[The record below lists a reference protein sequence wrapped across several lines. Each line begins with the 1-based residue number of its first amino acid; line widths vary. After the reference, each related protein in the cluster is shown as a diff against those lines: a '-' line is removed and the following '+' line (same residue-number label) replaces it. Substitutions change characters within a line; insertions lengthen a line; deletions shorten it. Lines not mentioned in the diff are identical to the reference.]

1 MATLGWIILVGG
13 LALLVAGCSRK
24 TSVAP
29 IWVGQVAPAA
39 GVDFSAGAHARQG
52 VELAVDEA
60 NQKGGFAGDQ
70 RVRVLHP
77 EAGSSPEA
85 VRGAAVR
92 LLTVDHVAGLLGGTD
107 PVQVDAMREGLDAVA
122 ESARIPLVAA
132 GGTRDEAP
140 GSFVFHVGVAPGA
153 RGETL
158 AQFAAEQLS
167 GKTLAVL
174 VANRDHTGRANTM
187 LAERFT
193 RQWRKS
199 GGRLAGEWTFAAAGE
214 LKDRVK
220 SIATAAPAA
229 LMLAGTVEDLEA
241 LHREG
246 LDEKTPVVLGGPE
259 GSLAVLRAHPLAN
272 RVYLATAF
280 VADGEAAATR
290 DFVRRYRERFQEEPD
305 VYAALAYDGAQLLF
319 QGLRQAQTAE
329 GAKVREAL
337 AGTKTY
343 PTVTG
348 EASLNADH
356 WTSRPLYVL
365 EVANGQA
372 RLVKTFAG
380 PGGGQ

>member
-1 MATLGWIILVGG
+1 MATLSRIMLVGG
-13 LALLVAGCSRK
+13 LALLAAGCNRK
-24 TSVAP
+24 AQPAP

-39 GVDFSAGAHARQG
+39 GADFAAGAHARQG

-85 VRGAAVR
+85 VCGAAVR
-92 LLTVDHVAGLLGGTD
+92 LLTVDRVAGLLGGTD
-107 PVQVDAMREGLDAVA
+107 PVQVDAMREGLDGVA
-122 ESARIPLVAA
+122 ETARVPLVAA

-140 GSFVFHVGVAPGA
+140 SSFVFHVGVAPGA

-158 AQFAAEQLS
+158 AQFAAAPFS

-174 VANRDHTGRANTM
+174 VANRDHTGRANTV

-193 RQWRKS
+193 RQWRKT
-199 GGRLAGEWTFAAAGE
+199 GGRLAGEWTFAADGE

-220 SIATAAPAA
+220 SLAATGADA
-229 LMLAGTVEDLEA
+229 LVLAGTVEDLEA

-246 LDEKTPVVLGGPE
+246 LDEKTAVVLGGPE

-280 VADGEAAATR
+280 VADGEAPPTR

-305 VYAALAYDGAQLLF
+305 VHAALAYDGAQLLF
-319 QGLRQAQTAE
+319 QGLRQAQAVE

-337 AGTKTY
+337 AGIKTY

-365 EVANGQA
+365 EVVNGQA
-372 RLVKTFAG
+372 RPVKTFAG
-380 PGGGQ
+380 AGGGP

>member
-1 MATLGWIILVGG
+1 VATLGRIILVGG
-13 LALLVAGCSRK
+13 LALLLAGCGHK
-24 TSVAP
+24 AQPVP

-39 GVDFSAGAHARQG
+39 GADFSAGAHARQG
-52 VELAVDEA
+52 VELAVEEA

-92 LLTVDHVAGLLGGTD
+92 LITVDRVAGLLGGTD
-107 PVQVDAMREGLDAVA
+107 PVQVDAMREGVDAVA
-122 ESARIPLVAA
+122 ETARVPLVAA

-140 GSFVFHVGVAPGA
+140 SGFVFHVGVAPGA

-158 AQFAAEQLS
+158 AQFAAEQFS
-167 GKTLAVL
+167 GKTLAVV
-174 VANRDHTGRANTM
+174 VADRDHTGQANTVF
-187 LAERFT
+187 AERFT

-199 GGRLAGEWTFAAAGE
+199 GGPLAGEWTFAAADE

-220 SIATAAPAA
+220 SIAAAAPGA
-229 LMLAGTVEDLEA
+229 LVLAGTVEDLET

-259 GSLAVLRAHPLAN
+259 GSLAALRAHPLAN

-280 VADGEAAATR
+280 VADVEAAPAR

-305 VYAALAYDGAQLLF
+305 VHAALAYDGAHLLF
-319 QGLRQAQTAE
+319 QGLRQAQAVE
-329 GAKVREAL
+329 GVKVRDAL
-337 AGTKTY
+337 AGIKTY

-365 EVANGQA
+365 DVANGQG

-380 PGGGQ
+380 QGEGQ